1 MTEPSS
7 QLDALT
13 AVVDEHM
20 KRERLLKAERDAH
33 AENEYRKLRAVGITD
48 EQLPAVYEFAR
59 VVVEENTAAM
69 LRRVGLRRDEHGTW
83 RWPAKSR
90 RAGQ

>member
-1 MTEPSS
+1 MTEPSGES
-7 QLDALT
+7 DELT
-13 AVVDEHM
+13 AVFAEHM
-20 KRERLLKAERDAH
+20 KRERLLAAEREAH

-83 RWPAKSR
+83 YWPAKTR
-90 RAGQ
+90 RAV

>member
-7 QLDALT
+7 PP
-13 AVVDEHM
+13 DELQAMFDEQM
-20 KRERLLKAERDAH
+20 KLQRFRAAEREAH

-83 RWPAKSR
+83 RWPAKTR
-90 RAGQ
+90 RAAQ

>member
-7 QLDALT
+7 QSDELKTVL
-13 AVVDEHM
+13 DEHM
-20 KRERLLKAERDAH
+20 KRERLLTAERDAH

-83 RWPAKSR
+83 YWPKTR
-90 RAGQ
+90 RAVQ